1 MIQAY
6 FSRTYYLL
14 YSETSLTLYRV
25 QGQNIAD
32 KVEFGL
38 SSTDDFPALLA
49 RVRQHY
55 PLKAEDNLI
64 VGLPLRLFNLVNFS
78 LPRAAEENLDEAIGY
93 ELTRHVPY
101 ELDACLFHTAAV
113 VQGDHLQ
120 ITATLALKETL
131 QPYLAALSAAGLSVT
146 AIAPALV
153 LAAWMTNRDGIF
165 IHCPEPF
172 TEFLVY
178 RHHEVAFSTTVEIA
192 VDGEKDNFVDPLT
205 IIQNYRDETDQLQL
219 WDVSGAAKE
228 IVAAWSQPPE
238 QVEIDIAVATALP
251 PEKNFPYKIDLIS
264 TQMRRRKLLKNWLK
278 AAACLF
284 FLLSLTAYPVAF
296 FAGKTTVLKNLEEK
310 LEVVRQRA
318 QALDSLRQDNQAMIE
333 RYEKLA
339 DYVRSRPQVL
349 DALKEITDIIP
360 TDTWLNS
367 LQLHGRHLI
376 LRGTAVEAT
385 TVIEALVDSPLLQD
399 VQFDSPV
406 VKKGSRETFT
416 IVAGLK

>member
-1 MIQAY
+1 MIKAY

-25 QGQNIAD
+25 HGQNVAD
-32 KVEFGL
+32 KAEFIL

-55 PLKAEDNLI
+55 PLKSEDTLI

-101 ELDACLFHTAAV
+101 ELASCLFHTTAV
-113 VQGDHLQ
+113 PQDDHLQ
-120 ITATLALKETL
+120 ITAVLALKETL

-153 LAAWMTNRDGIF
+153 LTAWMTNRDGVF

-172 TEFLVY
+172 AEFLVY
-178 RHHEVAFSTTVEIA
+178 HHHEVAFSTTVEIA
-192 VDGEKDNFVDPLT
+192 ADGDKDNFAAPLSV
-205 IIQNYRDETDQLQL
+205 IQNYQGKTDQLQL
-219 WDVSGAAKE
+219 WNVNGATKE
-228 IVAAWSQPPE
+228 IIAAWSQLPE
-238 QVEIDIAVATALP
+238 QVEIDIAVAAVLP
-251 PEKNFPYKIDLIS
+251 PGKNFPYKIDLIS
-264 TQMRRRKLLKNWLK
+264 TQMRRRKRLRNWLK

-284 FLLSLTAYPVAF
+284 FLLSLAAYPVAF
-296 FAGKTTVLKNLEEK
+296 FAGKYTALKNLEEK
-310 LEVVRQRA
+310 LNVVRQRA
-318 QALDSLRQDNQAMIE
+318 QALDSLRQDNQAMID

-339 DYVRSRPQVL
+339 DYVRSRPQVV

-367 LQLHGRHLI
+367 LQLHDRHLI
-376 LRGTAVEAT
+376 LRGTSVEAT
-385 TVIEALVDSPLLQD
+385 AVIEALVNSPLLQD

>member
-25 QGQNIAD
+25 QGQNIVDKAD
-32 KVEFGL
+32 FVL
-38 SSTDDFPALLA
+38 SPADDFPALLA
-49 RVRQHY
+49 RARQYY

-101 ELDACLFHTAAV
+101 ELDSCLFHTASVA
-113 VQGDHLQ
+113 QADHLQ

-131 QPYLAALSAAGLSVT
+131 QPYLAALSAAGFSVT

-153 LAAWMTNRDGIF
+153 LVAWMTNRDGIF
-165 IHCPEPF
+165 IHYPEPF
-172 TEFLVY
+172 AEFLVY
-178 RHHEVAFSTTVEIA
+178 HRHEVVFSTTVEVA
-192 VDGEKDNFVDPLT
+192 TDGEKDNFAAPLT
-205 IIQNYRDETDQLQL
+205 VIQDYRDEADQLQL
-219 WDVSGAAKE
+219 WNVNGAAKE
-228 IVAAWSQPPE
+228 MIAAWTQVPE
-238 QVEIDIAVATALP
+238 QVEIDVAIATVLP
-251 PEKNFPYKIDLIS
+251 LERNFPYKIDLIS
-264 TQMRRRKLLKNWLK
+264 KQMRHRKRLKNWLA

-296 FAGKTTVLKNLEEK
+296 FAGKYATLKNLEKK
-310 LEVVRQRA
+310 LDVVRQRA

-339 DYVRSRPQVL
+339 DYIRSRPQVL

-385 TVIEALVDSPLLQD
+385 TVIEALVGSPLLQD

-416 IVAGLK
+416 IVASLK